1 MVYFSFVCTTI
12 RFVSSSDM
20 QKDGSIIKV
29 RFNIYLFNLVH
40 SLVRWLNDLTRSP
53 IVVDLYGE
61 SFGSPGVGPHL

>member
-1 MVYFSFVCTTI
+1 M
-12 RFVSSSDM
+12 R
-20 QKDGSIIKV
+20 KDDPIIKV

-61 SFGSPGVGPHL
+61 SFGSPGVGPVL